1 MRTHPRPSIRRW
13 LATLVAVL
21 AALIIGSSAAT
32 ALPPG
37 GASGNSPGTSST
49 VSGSV
54 RAGDYL
60 SFTLNGFPAGS
71 TVSIKFDDGNTCS
84 SNAPQGACVVHQQVV
99 PSNGLLK
106 GSFQVPKD
114 IKQGKHTLRFL
125 TAVRVGDDGSSKGY
139 SNKSPQFT
147 VTGVNSAAQGGG
159 SVSGTQVDP
168 NAGSNSGGSG
178 SGSNGNSGSNGG
190 QGSGSGSGG
199 NSGSNGGSGS
209 DAGTSGQGGTTT
221 QYVDENGNPLTEEQA
236 KALQEEGKGGQVKEV
251 TEEVE
256 ESQSASASATPTAS
270 ASASASASADSRGAR
285 EASAT
290 TEDSGSQFPWIGA
303 GALAAVAIVAAVVL
317 VRRRRAAQA
326 ESSDSAGSAD

>member
-114 IKQGKHTLRFL
+114 INQGKHTLRFL

-168 NAGSNSGGSG
+168 NAGSNSG
-178 SGSNGNSGSNGG
+178 
-190 QGSGSGSGG
+190 GSGSGG